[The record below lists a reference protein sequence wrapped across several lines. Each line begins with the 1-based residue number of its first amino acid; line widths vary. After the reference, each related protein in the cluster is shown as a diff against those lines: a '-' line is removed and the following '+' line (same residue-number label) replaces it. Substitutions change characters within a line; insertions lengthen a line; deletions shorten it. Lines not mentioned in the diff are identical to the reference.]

1 MSGRLT
7 GEYRYQMDAKG
18 RLRLPPSMLR
28 LLGNSDELM
37 IGIGSG
43 EFLNVYTESYMDQ
56 LFEQFSNVDVTDYDK
71 QDTIR
76 ELFSQ
81 MRPMGH
87 DSQGRFQIP
96 VELREEVGLGS
107 NLVILGVVDRIEIWD
122 AEKYAQRNLYKSTRR
137 LGNKG

>member
-7 GEYRYQMDAKG
+7 GEYKYQMDNKG

-28 LLGNSDELM
+28 LLGNLDELM

-56 LFEQFSNVDVTDYDK
+56 LFDRFSNVDVTDYEK

-76 ELFSQ
+76 ELFSK
-81 MRPMGH
+81 MRPLGH

-96 VELREEVGLGS
+96 VELREEVGLGP
-107 NLVILGVVDRIEIWD
+107 NVVILGVVDRMEIWD
-122 AEKYAQRNLYKSTRR
+122 ADKYAQRNLYKSTRR
-137 LGNKG
+137 LDVKG

>member
-7 GEYRYQMDAKG
+7 GEYKYQMDNKG

-28 LLGNSDELM
+28 LLGNPDELM

-56 LFEQFSNVDVTDYDK
+56 LFDRFSNVDVTDYEK

-76 ELFSQ
+76 ELFSK
-81 MRPMGH
+81 MRPLGH

-96 VELREEVGLGS
+96 VELREEVGLGP
-107 NLVILGVVDRIEIWD
+107 NVVILGVVDRMEIWD
-122 AEKYAQRNLYKSTRR
+122 ADKYAQRNLYKSTRR
-137 LGNKG
+137 IDVKG